1 MPELIL
7 TQHHDVPN
15 LDDIDVYIEH
25 GGYRAWPTVLREM
38 TEQQV
43 IDAVSRS
50 GLRGRGGAY
59 FPTGRKWALTVKD
72 GGPNYLCCNA
82 DEGEPGTFKDRQLME
97 RNPHEVLEGC
107 CIAAFA
113 NAAEWVY
120 IYIRGE
126 FFRAAAQLE
135 KAIAQAYDRG
145 YLGDRVLD
153 TGRRM
158 HIVVHR
164 GAGAY
169 ICGEETSLLSSLDGK
184 RGYPR
189 IKPPF
194 PGQRGIVERPSVVNN
209 VETLCN
215 VPHIINNGAE
225 WFARIGTRRAPGTK
239 IFSVS
244 GHVEKPGN
252 YERPL
257 GTPLREII
265 YDCAGGIR
273 DGKQLKTVLPG
284 GSSTQFLPPEKL
296 NTPTT
301 PEDMLAAGSMLGSGA
316 VIVMDEDTCI
326 VNAARI
332 LAKFYMNESCG
343 QCTPCREGCRWLF
356 QILDRIEAGEGDP
369 GDPDLI
375 LDICNGIATKSLC
388 LLGDSITY
396 PLVSSVQLFRDEY
409 DRHIR
414 ERRCVPKANGR
425 QQRPRDADNRRP

>member
-1 MPELIL
+1 MPERIL
-7 TQHHDVPN
+7 TKNHDVPH

-25 GGYRAWPTVLREM
+25 GGYRAWPQVLREM
-38 TEQQV
+38 TPEDV

-59 FPTGRKWALTVKD
+59 FPTGRKWSLTVKD

-97 RNPHEVLEGC
+97 RNPHELLEGC
-107 CIAAFA
+107 CIAAYA
-113 NAAEWVY
+113 NGAEWTY

-126 FFRAAAQLE
+126 FFQAAAQLE

-145 YLGDRVLD
+145 YLGDGVLD
-153 TGRRM
+153 TDRRM
-158 HIVVHR
+158 HVVLHR

-169 ICGEETSLLSSLDGK
+169 ICGEETALLSSLDGK

-189 IKPPF
+189 VKPPF

-215 VPHIINNGAE
+215 VPHIITNGPE
-225 WFARIGTRRAPGTK
+225 WFAGIGARRATGTK

-244 GHVEKPGN
+244 GHVNKPAN
-252 YERPL
+252 YEMPL

-265 YDCAGGIR
+265 FDCAGGIR
-273 DGKQLKTVLPG
+273 DGKAVKAVLPG
-284 GSSTQFLPPEKL
+284 GSSTQFLTPEL
-296 NTPTT
+296 LDTPTT
-301 PEDMLAAGSMLGSGA
+301 PEAMLAAGSMLGSGG

-343 QCTPCREGCRWLF
+343 QCTPCREGCRWLYR
-356 QILDRIEAGEGDP
+356 ILDRIEAGQGDP

-375 LDICNGIATKSLC
+375 LSICDGIATKSLC

-396 PLVSSVQLFRDEY
+396 PLVSSIQHFRDEY

-414 ERRCVPKANGR
+414 EQRCVPKTNGR
-425 QQRPRDADNRRP
+425 